1 MLTLAAVSYATP
13 VPYDYQEPEYQ
24 EPEVQDLEEY
34 DGNDYNTR
42 TRRSL
47 NGCPY
52 RVKIDIGD
60 MVAVNEADCP
70 NQTGFDWE
78 YLAYMGWSYAGRG
91 MTINEV
97 SSISSKYG

>member
-24 EPEVQDLEEY
+24 EPEVQDPEEY

-47 NGCPY
+47 NGQFY
-52 RVKIDIGD
+52 STRNRL
-60 MVAVNEADCP
+60 M
-70 NQTGFDWE
+70 F
-78 YLAYMGWSYAGRG
+78 L
-91 MTINEV
+91 
-97 SSISSKYG
+97 